1 MKRLCLVSIITL
13 LFLASCQSSNER
25 YLRIADGLPIDERL
39 RVYTEAIYSEG
50 PSVELVYN
58 LAYSYLIERKYEE
71 ALQVAREGSRFFP
84 SELRFHML
92 SAYAERERGDLE
104 GYIASLEFLLNV
116 LPGDK
121 DLMIMLMQAS
131 SEVSDQERANAIAF
145 DILKINP
152 EERSAIDQLAK
163 SYPFFVSRMT
173 DIRKEAEKVDLP
185 LFVPPWEIP
194 LLRLV
199 NDIEIPLKGKYQYMS
214 EESGRFMFMLEPM
227 LNTIQQGL
235 EVPLRFRGRR

>member
-13 LFLASCQSSNER
+13 LLLASCQSSNER

-92 SAYAERERGDLE
+92 SAYAEREMGDLE

-145 DILKINP
+145 LILP
-152 EERSAIDQLAK
+152 
-163 SYPFFVSRMT
+163 PPVSN
-173 DIRKEAEKVDLP
+173 KEKVRYCIQKIAYSFNKLTLMQREVFIIFP
-185 LFVPPWEIP
+185 VFT
-194 LLRLV
+194 
-199 NDIEIPLKGKYQYMS
+199 
-214 EESGRFMFMLEPM
+214 SGSKR
-227 LNTIQQGL
+227 
-235 EVPLRFRGRR
+235 